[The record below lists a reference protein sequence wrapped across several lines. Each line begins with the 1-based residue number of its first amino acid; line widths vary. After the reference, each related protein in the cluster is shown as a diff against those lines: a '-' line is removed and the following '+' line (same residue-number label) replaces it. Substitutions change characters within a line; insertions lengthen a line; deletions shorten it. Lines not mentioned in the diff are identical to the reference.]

1 MWGLCNFDSFT
12 GIYFDGNKSENELN
26 TTSAGLKYQSKHS
39 ARVKDKKRISYV
51 LFLQFQYIWWINAKF
66 LVISDQNKFIK
77 IDIALF
83 KYIYIYIYITSLI
96 QDFDGNDLEIILKR
110 NEDHNL
116 ILVKHTYIPFKHR
129 SNIWNMF
136 TKEHININGFNNYD
150 SPVSKFTPAAVA
162 VSPLPLQQIFLAA
175 LLRFSGN

>member
-1 MWGLCNFDSFT
+1 MCGLCNFDSFT

-83 KYIYIYIYITSLI
+83 KYIYIYIYIYIYNKFNSRFWRK
-96 QDFDGNDLEIILKR
+96 QSWDYLKTQWR
-110 NEDHNL
+110 
-116 ILVKHTYIPFKHR
+116 P
-129 SNIWNMF
+129 
-136 TKEHININGFNNYD
+136 
-150 SPVSKFTPAAVA
+150 
-162 VSPLPLQQIFLAA
+162 
-175 LLRFSGN
+175 

>member
-1 MWGLCNFDSFT
+1 M
-12 GIYFDGNKSENELN
+12 
-26 TTSAGLKYQSKHS
+26 
-39 ARVKDKKRISYV
+39 

-66 LVISDQNKFIK
+66 LVISVQNKFIK

-83 KYIYIYIYITSLI
+83 KYIYIYIYIYITSLI

-110 NEDHNL
+110 NENHNL

-136 TKEHININGFNNYD
+136 TKEHININGFQNYD

-162 VSPLPLQQIFLAA
+162 VPPLPLQQIFLAA